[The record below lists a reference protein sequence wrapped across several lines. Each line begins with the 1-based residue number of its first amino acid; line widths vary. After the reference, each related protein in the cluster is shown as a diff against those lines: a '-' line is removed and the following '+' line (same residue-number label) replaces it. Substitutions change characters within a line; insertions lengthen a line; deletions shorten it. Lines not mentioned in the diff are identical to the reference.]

1 MIAKGKHWENKH
13 FWQQL
18 LYLPLNINIQ
28 NYLVKSTLNENNKF
42 TCDYYFKNYDMS
54 SFENDNYKVKTMQN
68 ADDCKTIPEN
78 VDKKLIIDEYFELHF
93 FENGNGKYKLI
104 SIKN

>member
-1 MIAKGKHWENKH
+1 
-13 FWQQL
+13 
-18 LYLPLNINIQ
+18 
-28 NYLVKSTLNENNKF
+28 
-42 TCDYYFKNYDMS
+42 
-54 SFENDNYKVKTMQN
+54 MQN

-78 VDKKLIIDEYFELHF
+78 VDKRLIIDEYFELHF